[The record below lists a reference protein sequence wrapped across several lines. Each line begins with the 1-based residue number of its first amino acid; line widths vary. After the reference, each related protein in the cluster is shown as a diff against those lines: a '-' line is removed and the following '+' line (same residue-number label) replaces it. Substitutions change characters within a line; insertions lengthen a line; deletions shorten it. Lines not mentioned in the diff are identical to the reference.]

1 MGDAVHGGNDA
12 MLKVLILGSTLQ
24 KLVPETELEIDLPSP
39 TPVKKLLQER
49 AEELGPLAH
58 FAQQG
63 ELLVTVNKKVST
75 LDSVVRDGDLLKLSH
90 QSRASY
96 DGTRDIPT

>member
-1 MGDAVHGGNDA
+1 

-24 KLVPETELEIDLPSP
+24 KLVPETELEIDLDGPM
-39 TPVKKLLQER
+39 PVKKLIAER
-49 AEELGPLAH
+49 EELLGSLAP

-75 LDSVVRDGDLLKLSH
+75 LDSMVKNGDVLKLSH